1 MQAGE
6 IEAAIR
12 AAPPM
17 TLLQT
22 QNEARGQAAERLLA
36 MIADRRLGLLQ
47 EGGPMAQTWVAEH
60 GELLRQ
66 FDVEKALNIFE
77 LALLRSRRIDQ
88 TTEV

>member
-22 QNEARGQAAERLLA
+22 HIEARGQATERLLA
-36 MIADRRLGLLQ
+36 MIADRRFDLLKD
-47 EGGPMAQTWVAEH
+47 GDPMAQIWVAEH

-66 FDVEKALNIFE
+66 FDVKQAINIFG
-77 LALLRSRRIDQ
+77 LALLRSRRVDQ